1 MDIRYLVTD
10 EILRLHALEVGD
22 HVGLR
27 DLNLVEAAAE
37 RPRQSAFGE
46 DAYPDLA
53 SKAAALLD
61 SLVRNHPFIDGN
73 KRIGVLASFVFAE
86 LNGFEVDATNDEI
99 VDTVLALI
107 VREIDFDELVR
118 RFQGWMK
125 RRIATGRSG
134 PVI

>member
-1 MDIRYLVTD
+1 MDIRYLTTD
-10 EILRLHALEVGD
+10 EILRLHALEVGG
-22 HVGLR
+22 HVGVR

-37 RPRQSAFGE
+37 RPRQSAFGD

-61 SLVRNHPFIDGN
+61 SLVRNHPFVDGN
-73 KRIGVLASFVFAE
+73 KRIGVLASFVFTE
-86 LNGFEVDATNDEI
+86 LNGFEIDTTNNEV

-107 VREIDFDELVR
+107 VREIDFDELVG
-118 RFQGWMK
+118 RFQLWMN
-125 RRIATGRSG
+125 RRISTELSG

>member
-1 MDIRYLVTD
+1 MDIVYLTAED
-10 EILRLHALEVGD
+10 ILRLHALEVGED
-22 HVGLR
+22 VGVR
-27 DLNLVEAAAE
+27 ELNLVEAAAE

-61 SLVRNHPFIDGN
+61 SLVRNHPFVDGN

-86 LNGFEVDATNDEI
+86 LNGFEVDATNDEV

-107 VREIDFDELVR
+107 VREIEFDELVLRFR
-118 RFQGWMK
+118 RWMK
-125 RRIATGRSG
+125 PIPQGDSADR
-134 PVI
+134 

>member
-1 MDIRYLVTD
+1 MDIRYLTTD
-10 EILRLHALEVGD
+10 EILRLHALEVGG
-22 HVGLR
+22 HVGVR

-37 RPRQSAFGE
+37 RPRQSAFGD

-53 SKAAALLD
+53 SKAAALFD
-61 SLVRNHPFIDGN
+61 SLVRNHPFVDGN

-86 LNGFEVDATNDEI
+86 LNGFEIDTTNNEV

-107 VREIDFDELVR
+107 VREIDFDELVG
-118 RFQGWMK
+118 RFQLWMN
-125 RRIATGRSG
+125 RRISTELSG